1 MKQKNLK
8 SRFDIYVLA
17 IFACVFFIFA
27 DGAAAQTQFSELT
40 KVNLKSGGSGT
51 QFGLSVAVDGN
62 TMISGAPGFSLT
74 QSSYEGSAFVYV
86 RNSNGAWV
94 LQQQLVPNLLAS
106 NRNFGSCVGISGDTV
121 IVGARL
127 EQAVYIFVRS
137 GTTWTQQAR
146 ITGTGAGDSCAISGD
161 TAMFAT
167 QPNTV
172 NVFVRSGGVWALQ
185 TALQPIAG
193 SVDVTFFGSALT
205 LEGDT
210 AVIGADSDNSARGSV
225 QVFLRS
231 GTTWAPQQRILAS
244 EGSSGWR
251 FGASVAL
258 SGDTLIAGMPNSSG
272 AGGQQD
278 GSAFVFVRSG
288 GVWTQQQKL
297 ISSSPRPQARFG
309 TSVALENNTAIVGAT
324 FNDVLT
330 GGGAAFV
337 FQRSGTVWT
346 STQKL
351 FPADTKI
358 GDAFGFSVDLSN
370 SNAVVGAAGD
380 AIGSRESQGS
390 AYIFASNP
398 ANCTFALSPIRS
410 GLLPAAGGAGSFT
423 VTTQAGCA
431 WQATVQDNVAW
442 VTTTDAGTG
451 NGTVNF
457 TVAANAGKPRR
468 AEITINGYQVYT
480 IGQAAGQAA
489 QQGDVDQAFGNAGV
503 MTSKVLQTNSTNG
516 VAVQTDGKI
525 VVVGGSYTFIPNATT
540 EVAQVL
546 RYNAD
551 GTLDATFDGD
561 GIVTTAIS
569 GATLGNSSMFW
580 DVVIQPDG
588 KIVAAGSTSTGVDQD
603 FAVVRYN
610 ANGSLDTTFGTG
622 GIVKTDFGTSGD
634 SASGIA
640 LAPDGKIVVSGSNA
654 NDVMVIARYN
664 TNGALDPT
672 FDGDGKLTLVGGR
685 LREIALQAD
694 GKIVVVGSPEGSGAT
709 LVLRFDT
716 NGTSDTTFDGD
727 GRAEFNVI
735 RNGNA
740 IALLGDGKIFIGGN
754 ASDAGGRSDF
764 GVARLNANGSLDT
777 TFDGDGIAQVNFG
790 YPAFGESYTTDSV
803 NDIALQPNG
812 KIIAVGYVQSN
823 QFTGSAPTH
832 TGIVRFNQN
841 GSLDT
846 TFGNGGKKTTADDGF
861 QLLDVLDVSKAV
873 ALAPDGKIVVTGDYS
888 LRVGQQDVMVLR
900 FLGEGTVGRRSPFD
914 FDGDGKT
921 DISIFRPSA
930 GEWWINRSSNSTGYA
945 LQFGASTDKIAPA
958 DYTGDGKTDVAFF
971 RPSNGFWYILRS
983 EDFSFYSFP
992 FGASGDVPV
1001 PADYDGDGKA
1011 DAAVFRESSLTWYI
1025 NKSSGGTDIIGFGA
1039 AGDKPV
1045 VADYDGDGKA
1055 DIAIFRPNGVSG
1067 AEWWVRR
1074 SSNASVFA
1082 LQFGASTDKAVQGD
1096 YTGDGKADVA
1106 FWRPSTGFWFI
1117 LRSEDFSFYSFPFGA
1132 NGDVPVP
1139 GDYDGDGKTDAAVFR
1154 PSGSNWF
1161 VQRSTAGIL
1170 IMTFGINGDRPLP
1183 NAFVP

>member
-1 MKQKNLK
+1 
-8 SRFDIYVLA
+8 
-17 IFACVFFIFA
+17 
-27 DGAAAQTQFSELT
+27 
-40 KVNLKSGGSGT
+40 
-51 QFGLSVAVDGN
+51 
-62 TMISGAPGFSLT
+62 
-74 QSSYEGSAFVYV
+74 
-86 RNSNGAWV
+86 
-94 LQQQLVPNLLAS
+94 
-106 NRNFGSCVGISGDTV
+106 
-121 IVGARL
+121 
-127 EQAVYIFVRS
+127 
-137 GTTWTQQAR
+137 
-146 ITGTGAGDSCAISGD
+146 
-161 TAMFAT
+161 
-167 QPNTV
+167 
-172 NVFVRSGGVWALQ
+172 
-185 TALQPIAG
+185 
-193 SVDVTFFGSALT
+193 
-205 LEGDT
+205 
-210 AVIGADSDNSARGSV
+210 
-225 QVFLRS
+225 
-231 GTTWAPQQRILAS
+231 
-244 EGSSGWR
+244 
-251 FGASVAL
+251 
-258 SGDTLIAGMPNSSG
+258 
-272 AGGQQD
+272 
-278 GSAFVFVRSG
+278 
-288 GVWTQQQKL
+288 
-297 ISSSPRPQARFG
+297 
-309 TSVALENNTAIVGAT
+309 
-324 FNDVLT
+324 
-330 GGGAAFV
+330 
-337 FQRSGTVWT
+337 
-346 STQKL
+346 
-351 FPADTKI
+351 
-358 GDAFGFSVDLSN
+358 
-370 SNAVVGAAGD
+370 
-380 AIGSRESQGS
+380 
-390 AYIFASNP
+390 
-398 ANCTFALSPIRS
+398 
-410 GLLPAAGGAGSFT
+410 
-423 VTTQAGCA
+423 
-431 WQATVQDNVAW
+431 
-442 VTTTDAGTG
+442 
-451 NGTVNF
+451 
-457 TVAANAGKPRR
+457 
-468 AEITINGYQVYT
+468 
-480 IGQAAGQAA
+480 
-489 QQGDVDQAFGNAGV
+489 

-516 VAVQTDGKI
+516 VAVQTDGK
-525 VVVGGSYTFIPNATT
+525 VVAVGGSYTFIPNATT

-551 GTLDATFDGD
+551 GSLDTTFDGD

-569 GATLGNSSMFW
+569 GTTLGNSSMFW

-588 KIVAAGSTSTGVDQD
+588 KIVAAGSTSAGVDQD

-709 LVLRFDT
+709 LVLRFNT

-735 RNGNA
+735 SNGNA

-754 ASDAGGRSDF
+754 AGDAGGRSDF

-777 TFDGDGIAQVNFG
+777 TFDGDGVAQVNFG
-790 YPAFGESYTTDSV
+790 YSAFGESFTTDSV

-846 TFGNGGKKTTADDGF
+846 TFGNGGKKTTADEGF
-861 QLLDVLDVSKAV
+861 RLLDVLDVPKAV
-873 ALAPDGKIVVTGDYS
+873 ALAPDGKIVVAGDYS

-900 FLGEGTVGRRSPFD
+900 FLGEGTIGRRSPFD

-930 GEWWINRSSNSTGYA
+930 GEWWVNRSSNSTGFA
-945 LQFGASTDKIAPA
+945 LQFGASTDKIVPA
-958 DYTGDGKTDVAFF
+958 DYTGDGKTDVAFW
-971 RPSNGFWYILRS
+971 RPSNGFWFILRS
-983 EDFSFYSFP
+983 EDSSFYSFP

-1025 NKSSGGTDIIGFGA
+1025 SKSSGGTDILTFGA

-1055 DIAIFRPNGVSG
+1055 DIAIFRPNGPNG

-1082 LQFGASTDKAVQGD
+1082 LQFGNSADKAVPGD

-1106 FWRPSTGFWFI
+1106 FWRPSNGFWFI
-1117 LRSEDFSFYSFPFGA
+1117 LRSEDSSFYSFPFGA
-1132 NGDVPVP
+1132 SGDVPTP

-1154 PSGSNWF
+1154 PSNTTWY
-1161 VQRSTAGIL
+1161 VQRTTAGVL
-1170 IMTFGINGDRPLP
+1170 IQQFGNSGDLP
-1183 NAFVP
+1183 TPSAFVP